1 MSPLLVASQ
10 VVHPGLDP
18 AVPAVPLDQ
27 ARLTDRQ
34 KLTLVL
40 QAAGLLSLL
49 ERAGWT
55 LVGDLAVTPDGR
67 LGVRPEAIV
76 PGGASRPAQEV
87 LRDLLRRLFRTAG
100 PERARVAGRGEG
112 RRAARALNETWG
124 QSLAPVPADEAVVDV
139 LDAAPFLWGDA
150 FAAARRALAGE
161 IHLWTAGETR
171 VRPWVAGPAVF
182 RRLLLARSAAAGI
195 APGDLLASR
204 QARRIWDREEE
215 GDPRELAAAGR
226 YRAAVA
232 AWERQPPA
240 SEAERIERA
249 RVLIALGRFEAAL
262 GALSGPRG
270 GTGAAGVVRLRCQ
283 LLLGELGAARAA
295 LRGLEEADLP
305 AGATVELADLAVRL
319 LSNQGEPERVGAW
332 VDRALQAGGEQEGT
346 ALAARLVAAAA
357 AWDRR
362 DPAAMDRCLAE
373 ARAAESRPDLAWRYH
388 HARALRAMLDS
399 DGPAVVEQVA
409 RAIRASRRRLARH
422 EAAGLWNELGIGRV
436 QAGDLAGAER
446 AFLHSL
452 RLFGGCDGPR
462 KTTLA
467 LHNLAEVRLRRGRLH
482 GVREILERSA
492 ARNRLSGNV
501 RGLTQDMELWIRF
514 ELMQGR
520 AGAALTLYGETVAEL
535 DRQGIDWR
543 RAELA
548 VLAARALGWLRRPA
562 EAAAH
567 LALATREALLE
578 QLEPEE
584 RPALQAQAG
593 DWEGALGEAAGTPF
607 APLWRAAA
615 AGEAP
620 PAPAWE
626 ALDGLEPYRA
636 ARLVFDL
643 EILVPGAA
651 PADRLRQAAAELRA
665 LGALPLAQRLEES
678 DQSPWQALAA
688 YCGQP
693 PGNAAAL
700 TALLAGAGHPEARL
714 VWREREEGGGK
725 VIVAGAG
732 GEPPGPELVVPLE
745 EGWLAL
751 RGAPLDAVLRA
762 LFALAVRDLGGD
774 RQMDCLAAD
783 PPEPSP
789 AAAALPE
796 AVEARRS
803 GRRPAEGLVGES
815 PALLAALERAARLA
829 AGDMAIL
836 VLGESGT
843 GKELVARHIHRASP
857 RARLPFVAVNC
868 AALSDTLLLSD
879 LFGHVRGAFT
889 GADRDRAG
897 VFEAAQGGT
906 VFLDEIG
913 DLPMVAQGM
922 LLRVLQEGEVR
933 RVGESLPRK
942 VNVRVVAATHRDLRA
957 MIGAQ
962 SFREDLYYRLRG
974 GLVELPPL
982 RDRGDDI
989 LLLADSILSRL
1000 RMPHAPRLSRE
1011 ARASLLSYPWP
1022 GNVRELQNV
1031 LGVAAALAGGD
1042 RIRPEHLDLPAPRNA
1057 AITPYHQS
1065 VEAFRRRLI
1074 EEAMTASGGS
1084 LSEAARRLGLS
1095 RQALS
1100 YLVKQLGLK

>member
-1 MSPLLVASQ
+1 
-10 VVHPGLDP
+10 
-18 AVPAVPLDQ
+18 
-27 ARLTDRQ
+27 
-34 KLTLVL
+34 
-40 QAAGLLSLL
+40 
-49 ERAGWT
+49 
-55 LVGDLAVTPDGR
+55 
-67 LGVRPEAIV
+67 
-76 PGGASRPAQEV
+76 SR
-87 LRDLLRRLFRTAG
+87 
-100 PERARVAGRGEG
+100 
-112 RRAARALNETWG
+112 
-124 QSLAPVPADEAVVDV
+124 
-139 LDAAPFLWGDA
+139 
-150 FAAARRALAGE
+150 
-161 IHLWTAGETR
+161 
-171 VRPWVAGPAVF
+171 
-182 RRLLLARSAAAGI
+182 
-195 APGDLLASR
+195 
-204 QARRIWDREEE
+204 
-215 GDPRELAAAGR
+215 
-226 YRAAVA
+226 
-232 AWERQPPA
+232 
-240 SEAERIERA
+240 
-249 RVLIALGRFEAAL
+249 
-262 GALSGPRG
+262 
-270 GTGAAGVVRLRCQ
+270 
-283 LLLGELGAARAA
+283 
-295 LRGLEEADLP
+295 
-305 AGATVELADLAVRL
+305 
-319 LSNQGEPERVGAW
+319 
-332 VDRALQAGGEQEGT
+332 
-346 ALAARLVAAAA
+346 
-357 AWDRR
+357 
-362 DPAAMDRCLAE
+362 
-373 ARAAESRPDLAWRYH
+373 
-388 HARALRAMLDS
+388 
-399 DGPAVVEQVA
+399 
-409 RAIRASRRRLARH
+409 
-422 EAAGLWNELGIGRV
+422 
-436 QAGDLAGAER
+436 
-446 AFLHSL
+446 
-452 RLFGGCDGPR
+452 
-462 KTTLA
+462 
-467 LHNLAEVRLRRGRLH
+467 
-482 GVREILERSA
+482 
-492 ARNRLSGNV
+492 
-501 RGLTQDMELWIRF
+501 
-514 ELMQGR
+514 
-520 AGAALTLYGETVAEL
+520 
-535 DRQGIDWR
+535 
-543 RAELA
+543 
-548 VLAARALGWLRRPA
+548 
-562 EAAAH
+562 
-567 LALATREALLE
+567 LE

-584 RPALQAQAG
+584 RPALQAHAG
-593 DWEGALGEAAGTPF
+593 DWEGALREAAGTPF
-607 APLWRAAA
+607 ALLWRAVA

-651 PADRLRQAAAELRA
+651 PVDRLRQAAGELRA
-665 LGALPLAQRLEES
+665 LGALPLAERLEER

-700 TALLAGAGHPEARL
+700 AALLAGAGHSEARL
-714 VWREREEGGGK
+714 VWRDREEREGSEGR

-732 GEPPGPELVVPLE
+732 GEPRGQELVAHLE

-751 RGAPLDAVLRA
+751 RGEPLDAVLRA
-762 LFALAVRDLGGD
+762 LFTLAARDLGGD
-774 RQMDCLAAD
+774 RADRLAAD

-843 GKELVARHIHRASP
+843 GKELIARHIHRASP

-913 DLPMVAQGM
+913 DLPAVAQGM

-1000 RMPHAPRLSRE
+1000 RMPHTPRLSRE

-1031 LGVAAALAGGD
+1031 LGVAAALAGSD
-1042 RIRPEHLDLPAPRNA
+1042 RIRLEHLDLPTPRNA
-1057 AITPYHQS
+1057 SIAPYHQR
-1065 VEAFRRRLI
+1065 VEAFRRHLI
-1074 EEAMTASGGS
+1074 EEALTASGGS